1 MIIIKH
7 GILPSE
13 PHFLFNCPKCGCKFT
28 MTQTELRQEYQSLVY
43 SAVWK
48 CPDCGLHVSG
58 KEIKETKNE

>member
-7 GILPSE
+7 GIVPPE
-13 PHFLFNCPKCGCKFT
+13 PQFLFNCPKCGCKFK
-28 MTQTELRQEYQSLVY
+28 MTQSELRQEYQSLIY

-58 KEIKETKNE
+58 KEIKETENE